1 MLPMEEACFSAV
13 LRACQDHADALLA
26 RGDPPRPTALM
37 AHIEHGCIR
46 SAALAHMDM
55 LDEFAVTRFVQETV
69 AHPDIDVIGLSCLMR
84 LAEFDEDEPDQP
96 PVTRDVVV
104 IYLVS
109 KERETWVANDID
121 LETGC
126 LMRGELDLA
135 RGSHT
140 FLVDPMR
147 LH

>member
-69 AHPDIDVIGLSCLMR
+69 AHPDIDVIVRTHNEEEAALLRNESLGTVFLGDT
-84 LAEFDEDEPDQP
+84 E
-96 PVTRDVVV
+96 
-104 IYLVS
+104 
-109 KERETWVANDID
+109 
-121 LETGC
+121 
-126 LMRGELDLA
+126 LA
-135 RGSHT
+135 RGMAAHVLLQ
-140 FLVDPMR
+140 FKR
-147 LH
+147 